1 MNFLHCLS
9 PDSKSANQREV
20 KLSLHM
26 HMLSRLSRVR
36 LCAVPRTV
44 ARQAPPSMGFSRQ
57 EYWSGLPCP
66 PPEDLTDPGIEPMSP
81 LFQGHSLPLQCVG
94 SPDLSQAQS
103 NLCSSRKCSSLV
115 PPAASNSTGRHQGI
129 AGITGHHL
137 STRASQASQGITSPP
152 GHPRHHRASPLHTGM
167 QLSTVRLSCTSARP
181 VSLGRR
187 KHPYMV
193 KPRFSLH

>member
-20 KLSLHM
+20 KLSLLM

-66 PPEDLTDPGIEPMSP
+66 PPEDLPDPEIEPE
-81 LFQGHSLPLQCVG
+81 SL
-94 SPDLSQAQS
+94 A
-103 NLCSSRKCSSLV
+103 
-115 PPAASNSTGRHQGI
+115 H
-129 AGITGHHL
+129 
-137 STRASQASQGITSPP
+137 
-152 GHPRHHRASPLHTGM
+152 
-167 QLSTVRLSCTSARP
+167 
-181 VSLGRR
+181 
-187 KHPYMV
+187 
-193 KPRFSLH
+193 